1 MLFMKG
7 SPDAPKCGF
16 SRQIVE
22 ILTSNNIP
30 FASFDI
36 LTDETVR
43 AGLKTYSDWPTFPQL
58 YVTGEFVGGLDIIK
72 EIAHGGDLKTQLG
85 KENIRKRFCDL
96 LIILSVND
104 YFFRSY
110 NRSFFISLCFGLFVY
125 LFLSCVVQL
134 ANFLIHCLKHTRS
147 FKESLNPG
155 VKPFWMTPTLIPCI
169 PLPIGVAFLIPSLCT
184 SSYCNLKLS
193 LSPLSFRSHYS
204 SVFNQISFPASLYQV
219 IIR

>member
-1 MLFMKG
+1 MKG

-85 KENIRKRFCDL
+85 MENIKKD
-96 LIILSVND
+96 SVIC
-104 YFFRSY
+104 S
-110 NRSFFISLCFGLFVY
+110 
-125 LFLSCVVQL
+125 
-134 ANFLIHCLKHTRS
+134 
-147 FKESLNPG
+147 
-155 VKPFWMTPTLIPCI
+155 
-169 PLPIGVAFLIPSLCT
+169 
-184 SSYCNLKLS
+184 
-193 LSPLSFRSHYS
+193 
-204 SVFNQISFPASLYQV
+204 
-219 IIR
+219 

>member
-58 YVTGEFVGGLDIIK
+58 YVSGEFVGGLDIIK

-85 KENIRKRFCDL
+85 KENIKKD
-96 LIILSVND
+96 SVIC
-104 YFFRSY
+104 S
-110 NRSFFISLCFGLFVY
+110 
-125 LFLSCVVQL
+125 
-134 ANFLIHCLKHTRS
+134 
-147 FKESLNPG
+147 
-155 VKPFWMTPTLIPCI
+155 
-169 PLPIGVAFLIPSLCT
+169 
-184 SSYCNLKLS
+184 
-193 LSPLSFRSHYS
+193 
-204 SVFNQISFPASLYQV
+204 
-219 IIR
+219 

>member
-85 KENIRKRFCDL
+85 EENIKKD
-96 LIILSVND
+96 SVIC
-104 YFFRSY
+104 S
-110 NRSFFISLCFGLFVY
+110 
-125 LFLSCVVQL
+125 
-134 ANFLIHCLKHTRS
+134 
-147 FKESLNPG
+147 
-155 VKPFWMTPTLIPCI
+155 
-169 PLPIGVAFLIPSLCT
+169 
-184 SSYCNLKLS
+184 
-193 LSPLSFRSHYS
+193 
-204 SVFNQISFPASLYQV
+204 
-219 IIR
+219 